1 MILELKATFESKN
14 IKLKSK
20 SEIHCGMVVALQR
33 EMLDVVYVCYVYLV
47 CIIHGAYAYWNL
59 SLCSFFD
66 ILGDYASQGNDICR

>member
-1 MILELKATFESKN
+1 
-14 IKLKSK
+14 
-20 SEIHCGMVVALQR
+20 MVVALQR